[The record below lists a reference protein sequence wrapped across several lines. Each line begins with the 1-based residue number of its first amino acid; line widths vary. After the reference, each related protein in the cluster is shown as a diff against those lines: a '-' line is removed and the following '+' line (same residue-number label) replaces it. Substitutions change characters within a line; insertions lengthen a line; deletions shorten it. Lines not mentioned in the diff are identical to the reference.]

1 MIRVLWFLQGILLG
15 GFIAL
20 GVNALAE
27 TNTIS
32 STVSSTVNSS
42 SNTVSSGTT
51 TIKGA
56 STANSPSVNVTN
68 SDICKSAGFS
78 GAVQTQVLGISTGGT
93 VVRDEHCEKLK
104 MARAMNAIGLKTVA
118 AGVLAQDPVAFKAM
132 WQSGVYPPING
143 KLGNEAR
150 ELWVQN
156 PEKLP
161 EGVELEDLLLQEELD
176 NLAEVAAGR
185 IPLTKWMDG
194 HKVCKAEGGN
204 YYMSC

>member
-32 STVSSTVNSS
+32 STVSSTVSSS

-185 IPLTKWMDG
+185 IPLTKWING
-194 HKVCKAEGGN
+194 NKVCKAEGGN

>member
-32 STVSSTVNSS
+32 STVSSTVSSS

>member
-32 STVSSTVNSS
+32 STVSSTVSSS

-161 EGVELEDLLLQEELD
+161 EGVVLEDLLLKEELD

-185 IPLTKWMDG
+185 IPLTKWING
-194 HKVCKAEGGN
+194 NKVCKAEGGN